1 MKLFP
6 GEGHPPSQRQRQR
19 QRGQTITEYLI
30 ILPVLLLL
38 ILGVIQYAFI
48 YQAKVSLNYATF
60 MGARQGALKG
70 GNLRSIKDGVAAG
83 MTPFFMRTN
92 TTPNFATMGIA
103 RSVAMIE
110 IFNPG
115 TATVQIISPTQEAFD
130 GFSEDGA
137 IPNDNLMFRQNAGL
151 HGDMSI
157 QDANLLKI
165 RVTYCVKLNVPVVN
179 RVIYAMSAGIAGI
192 QNLAD
197 QTFWDS
203 SSESTPTACSMT
215 TDKWAPVRGPVNE
228 KIATIPTTVTIPLG
242 PLGSTDVPVPVDL
255 QGLATGLTD
264 KAFNLLPQKAPRIPG
279 LDWDIEGMRIPI
291 TAEAIIR
298 MQSPFKF

>member
-1 MKLFP
+1 MRLFS
-6 GEGHPPSQRQRQR
+6 GSAHTPSVR

-38 ILGVIQYAFI
+38 VLGVIQYAFI
-48 YQAKVSLNYATF
+48 YQAKISLNYATF
-60 MGARQGALKG
+60 MGARQGALKN
-70 GNLRSIKDGVAAG
+70 GNLRSIQDGIAAA

-92 TTPNFATMGIA
+92 TTPDLATLGIA

-115 TATVQIISPTQEAFD
+115 TATVEIISPTQGTFVAH
-130 GFSEDGA
+130 SVNGA
-137 IPNDNLMFRQNAGL
+137 IPNDNLMFRPSNIPIG
-151 HGDMSI
+151 GMSI

-228 KIATIPTTVTIPLG
+228 KIAMIPTTVTIPLG
-242 PLGSTDVPVPVDL
+242 PLGSTNVPVPVDL
-255 QGLATGLTD
+255 QDLATGLTD
-264 KAFNLLPQKAPRIPG
+264 KALNLLPQKVPRIPG
-279 LDWDIEGMRIPI
+279 LAWDIEGMRIPI

>member
-1 MKLFP
+1 MRLLS
-6 GEGHPPSQRQRQR
+6 GNAHPLSQR

-48 YQAKVSLNYATF
+48 YQAKISLNYATF
-60 MGARQGALKG
+60 MGARQGALK
-70 GNLRSIKDGVAAG
+70 NADLRAIKDGVAAG

-92 TTPNFATMGIA
+92 APPTFATLGIA
-103 RSVAMIE
+103 RAVSMIE

-115 TATVQIISPTQEAFD
+115 TATVEIISPTQDAFD
-130 GFSEDGA
+130 GFKEDDA
-137 IPNDNLMFRQNAGL
+137 IPNDNLMFRNNAVQVLRDG
-151 HGDMSI
+151 MSI

-179 RVIYAMSAGIAGI
+179 RVIYALSAGITGI
-192 QNLAD
+192 KNLAEER
-197 QTFWDS
+197 FWDS
-203 SSESTPTACSMT
+203 SAESTPTACSMT
-215 TDKWAPVRGPVNE
+215 TDKWAPVRDLAAE
-228 KIATIPTTVTIPLG
+228 RIATIPTTVTIPLG
-242 PLGSTDVPVPVDL
+242 PLGSQDVPVPVDL
-255 QGLATGLTD
+255 QTLATGLSD
-264 KAFNLLPQKAPRIPG
+264 KALNLLPQKIPRIPG

-298 MQSPFKF
+298 MQSPVKF